1 MTTNQSLTYLYS
13 IIAVHSLGR
22 DPESAWIA
30 WEDPTDAKGRI
41 LFYNLLRNAA
51 APDSIVFYLLLF
63 YQLLDGDKLAVP
75 TNGCNVGHAREG
87 MRPNA
92 NYMVTMTGRP
102 VTKVLES
109 ITPRQSVH
117 TLMHPIIEV
126 TAWGADWRL
135 QVAMRNNEGFS

>member
-1 MTTNQSLTYLYS
+1 MDC
-13 IIAVHSLGR
+13 LGGSHR
-22 DPESAWIA
+22 RQRSDTLLQFTEECSSA
-30 WEDPTDAKGRI
+30 R
-41 LFYNLLRNAA
+41 LNC
-51 APDSIVFYLLLF
+51 FYLLLF

-135 QVAMRNNEGFS
+135 QVAVRNNEGFS